1 MRTIL
6 LIIVIQ
12 VAVVILSSF
21 FLIKKKPI
29 ILPTERVL
37 LFLFSYDYFKKNF
50 FSVNNTLSTGFL
62 NKVIPAQWEA
72 AAAKNYVPIL
82 CIQGIRNVRLTKRT
96 PPTTFP
102 SP

>member
-1 MRTIL
+1 MVRFDERSKMRTIL

-21 FLIKKKPI
+21 FLIKKPI

-37 LFLFSYDYFKKNF
+37 LFLFSYDYLKI

-72 AAAKNYVPIL
+72 AAETMFLYYVSKEF
-82 CIQGIRNVRLTKRT
+82 VT
-96 PPTTFP
+96 
-102 SP
+102 SD